1 MTPNRKRL
9 AIQAPEDAWVRLGEL
24 LQLRR
29 GELGYRQRPA
39 FCKTRNINTRL
50 IADIEHNYRPNT
62 FPPATLKQIAQ
73 AYEVTYESIAAL
85 LRGEADELIRTESSP
100 PPAPAA
106 TGSDSRRTS
115 LVTGEDKNA
124 ATWPYAE
131 VIWQRLHELAGNLD
145 PTGAELFGEGTDEA
159 RIWDVSSLRQLCS
172 IPERVWMIAD
182 LRHREAGTR
191 QMPLGR
197 RACG

>member
-1 MTPNRKRL
+1 MAPNRKRL

-39 FCKTRNINTRL
+39 FCETRNINTRL

-62 FPPATLKQIAQ
+62 FPRPPSSRSPRHTRLP
-73 AYEVTYESIAAL
+73 TSPFAAL

-106 TGSDSRRTS
+106 TGSGGRRTS

-124 ATWPYAE
+124 AAWPYAE
-131 VIWQRLHELAGNLD
+131 AIWQRLHELAGNLD

-182 LRHREAGTR
+182 LRHREAGSR